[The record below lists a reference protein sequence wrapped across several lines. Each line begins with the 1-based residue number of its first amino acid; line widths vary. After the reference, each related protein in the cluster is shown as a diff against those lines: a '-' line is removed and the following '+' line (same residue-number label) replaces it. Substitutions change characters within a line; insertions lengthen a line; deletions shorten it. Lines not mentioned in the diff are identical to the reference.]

1 MQATDNITLNRL
13 LTTLA
18 RQEAS
23 DLHLSIGSPPVI
35 RKEGELFQLD
45 SEEIITVNFLERLVD
60 SLVGEGDKKILDN
73 QKEVTFTETFN
84 KIIRCRVNV
93 YKQKGYYS
101 LSFRYIPL
109 VTKKIADL
117 SLPAYLEST
126 MRYKDGLIIITGTYD
141 SGKSTTVA
149 ASINTLNELGP
160 PRYINTLESPVE
172 HLFANN
178 KCIIEQREVGRD
190 VASYV
195 AGLKM
200 ALDGDIDVVVL
211 DKISDGAAAKKL
223 LELLEAGR
231 MVVLTMEA
239 SSSINCLA
247 KFLSF
252 VDQSDSSWA
261 LQVLASRL
269 LCVLMQKLVHKIGG
283 GRVLVY
289 EFLVNSGLAPSFIAA
304 GRFDRLTTVL
314 KNNLEY
320 GIRPLEKSLA
330 GLVQNGEIKVEDA
343 LLEANDKDY
352 LKALIR

>member
-126 MRYKDGLIIITGTYD
+126 IRYKDGLIIITALKIP
-141 SGKSTTVA
+141 GKARTWPLR
-149 ASINTLNELGP
+149 SIL
-160 PRYINTLESPVE
+160 
-172 HLFANN
+172 
-178 KCIIEQREVGRD
+178 
-190 VASYV
+190 
-195 AGLKM
+195 
-200 ALDGDIDVVVL
+200 
-211 DKISDGAAAKKL
+211 
-223 LELLEAGR
+223 
-231 MVVLTMEA
+231 
-239 SSSINCLA
+239 
-247 KFLSF
+247 
-252 VDQSDSSWA
+252 
-261 LQVLASRL
+261 
-269 LCVLMQKLVHKIGG
+269 
-283 GRVLVY
+283 
-289 EFLVNSGLAPSFIAA
+289 
-304 GRFDRLTTVL
+304 
-314 KNNLEY
+314 
-320 GIRPLEKSLA
+320 
-330 GLVQNGEIKVEDA
+330 
-343 LLEANDKDY
+343 
-352 LKALIR
+352 